1 MALLP
6 PVGLDGVIGLCV
18 GPEVND
24 GVNGLDGGVCRGI
37 AVVLRV
43 DRVGVRGLRVVF
55 CLGDGVGEVGF
66 GPGPG
71 GAGHPSLDARDGVP
85 VFLCAW
91 SRDAAG
97 RPVHH
102 W

>member
-1 MALLP
+1 M
-6 PVGLDGVIGLCV
+6 
-18 GPEVND
+18 
-24 GVNGLDGGVCRGI
+24 NGLGGGVCRAI
-37 AVVLRV
+37 VVVFRV
-43 DRVGVRGLRVVF
+43 DRVDVRGLRVVF
-55 CLGDGVGEVGF
+55 CLGGGVGEVGV

-71 GAGHPSLDARDGVP
+71 GAGHPSLNARDGIP

-97 RPVHH
+97 RPVYH